1 MGVSKFPSNR
11 PRIFKGVGEEGEQK
25 TLGIENLTS
34 VSVQASRSLFFQR
47 CCPSKQTVSTGR
59 ILREDKDHS
68 LGGVSLNVVSTLHC
82 FSFT

>member
-1 MGVSKFPSNR
+1 MGQSLSLRWMKHTGSAVL
-11 PRIFKGVGEEGEQK
+11 VEQK